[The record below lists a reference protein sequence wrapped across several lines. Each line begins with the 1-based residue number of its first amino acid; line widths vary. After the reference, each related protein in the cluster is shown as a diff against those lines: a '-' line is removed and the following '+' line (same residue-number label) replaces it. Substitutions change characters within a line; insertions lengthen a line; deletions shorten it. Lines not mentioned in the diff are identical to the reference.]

1 MKLLFFTGSRSE
13 WGYIRPLLNL
23 CKREKINFKICAT
36 NMLLLDSFGLAKKEI
51 EKDGFKVNEEI
62 FMALDGYNNTTM
74 TKSMGVLL
82 QSFTDTLSRE
92 KPTWLLVAGDR
103 GETLI
108 ATIAAAYMNIPI
120 AHIQAGELSGNI
132 DGQARHAIGKFAHL
146 HFASNFDAAL
156 RLKKLGEQDFRI
168 FNYGAPQLDDLRDD
182 NYVNLNKKYFEKKF
196 NLDFKKNYCISVY
209 HPVVEEE
216 KKNEKMFLNYQKNIN
231 NLEINKIW
239 ICPNNDSGGN
249 FIKKQIYLK
258 RGADDFVFEN
268 LPRHEYLSLL
278 KNSKFIIGNSSS
290 GILESASFK
299 IPCIN
304 IGRRQNKRLRAKNVI
319 DIKYLNKK
327 NLRIAINKIN
337 SKSFRSMLKK
347 LKNPYGDGFSSKK
360 ILQEILNTKINEKL
374 LYKELNY

>member
-1 MKLLFFTGSRSE
+1 
-13 WGYIRPLLNL
+13 
-23 CKREKINFKICAT
+23 
-36 NMLLLDSFGLAKKEI
+36 
-51 EKDGFKVNEEI
+51 
-62 FMALDGYNNTTM
+62 
-74 TKSMGVLL
+74 
-82 QSFTDTLSRE
+82 
-92 KPTWLLVAGDR
+92 
-103 GETLI
+103 
-108 ATIAAAYMNIPI
+108 
-120 AHIQAGELSGNI
+120 
-132 DGQARHAIGKFAHL
+132 
-146 HFASNFDAAL
+146 
-156 RLKKLGEQDFRI
+156 
-168 FNYGAPQLDDLRDD
+168 
-182 NYVNLNKKYFEKKF
+182 
-196 NLDFKKNYCISVY
+196 
-209 HPVVEEE
+209 
-216 KKNEKMFLNYQKNIN
+216 MFLNYQKNIN

-337 SKSFRSMLKK
+337 SKSFRNMLKK
-347 LKNPYGDGFSSKK
+347 LKILMEMDFHQKK
-360 ILQEILNTKINEKL
+360 SFKKF
-374 LYKELNY
+374 